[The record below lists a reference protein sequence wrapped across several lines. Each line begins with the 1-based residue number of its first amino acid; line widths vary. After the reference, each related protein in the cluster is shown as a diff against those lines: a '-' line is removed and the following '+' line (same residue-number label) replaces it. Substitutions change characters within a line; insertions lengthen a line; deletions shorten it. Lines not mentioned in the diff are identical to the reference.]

1 MPTQTTIQ
9 DPLDDP
15 ASSIIGRAPQ
25 GVLPGL
31 DLDIDIDDTLLG
43 DDLFDL
49 IEALVSA
56 LLKHEDV
63 SEATMGELYVRIVSN
78 DEMQALNRDHRGK
91 DKPTNVLS
99 FQAIET
105 DLLPQAIESAA
116 TGGPPLML
124 GDIIVAAPVVID
136 EASAQN
142 KHPVH
147 HFSHLII
154 HGLLHLLGH
163 DHMEDEEAEFME
175 AKERAVLAGLGIDD
189 PYAAI
194 TD

>member
-1 MPTQTTIQ
+1 M
-9 DPLDDP
+9 
-15 ASSIIGRAPQ
+15 
-25 GVLPGL
+25 LPGL
-31 DLDIDIDDTLLG
+31 DLDIDIVDRLLG
-43 DDLFDL
+43 DELFDL
-49 IEALVSA
+49 VKALVFA
-56 LLKHEDV
+56 LLKQEGVPDEIV
-63 SEATMGELYVRIVSN
+63 SELYVRIVSN

-142 KHPVH
+142 KHPIH